1 MAGKLVY
8 VWVVQQVVLRAFLV
22 AENLAVYLEID
33 QENNWVA
40 YLEQK
45 WVRNK
50 VGQWDNKMVE
60 KKEIWM
66 AFSLDAIVVGLK
78 VAKLVAYLV
87 EKMAF

>member
-1 MAGKLVY
+1 
-8 VWVVQQVVLRAFLV
+8 
-22 AENLAVYLEID
+22 
-33 QENNWVA
+33 
-40 YLEQK
+40 LEQK